1 MDLSRGYFM
10 AFYETSL
17 LILHSLFFLND
28 GILLCMY
35 LWRGECSLPIDMF
48 LRKSEIC
55 LTEHVLILQFPQM
68 MGL

>member
-1 MDLSRGYFM
+1 M

-28 GILLCMY
+28 GVLLC
-35 LWRGECSLPIDMF
+35 LWRGGCSLPVNMF

-55 LTEHVLILQFPQM
+55 LTEHVLMLQFPQM